1 MNNSRKVII
10 LILVVTIIQL
20 TLSVFSKEFIDY
32 YPYFKNVNLLS
43 DILVKEKS
51 KNTSSKKNKKAG
63 ITVVDGVVVND
74 FDAFVKK
81 GTLIRFNAD
90 TLQPALTKFNEKL
103 IALSEGKNVKIRIAW
118 FGDSQIEGDFITQDI
133 REMLQNYFG
142 EQKGVGY
149 VPITSISADF
159 RKTAKL
165 VATGTVEADNFKKS
179 NSNSQLFFSGYSFFS
194 DDLDINFSDNSRK
207 NPNQVTQ
214 KWLLY
219 GKGDSISVT
228 IQDSIRKYPANKNFN
243 RILVGSST
251 SSKAKL
257 SVASNKTP
265 IYGISSEPQSG
276 IVLDNFSFR
285 GITGVELKKV
295 NSDLLAEINKSGY
308 YDLIVFQYGVNLMFK
323 PDDTDYEYYY
333 RAMRPVLKKFKNNMP
348 NTEFLLFS
356 CSDRAFN
363 YDGEWKTAV
372 GIDSLIHTQARLA
385 YDNDIPFYNFYN
397 SIGGK
402 GTVVKWADSTL
413 QLANKDYI
421 HFNFRGAKV
430 AAKII
435 FKAII
440 HDYEKAVK
448 WKKENKPFT
457 EPKLVTPK
465 LNETK
470 PVVKEVV
477 IPKTTTAKKDSSKSS
492 EPKEIVPNQVT
503 KKVDSL

>member
-10 LILVVTIIQL
+10 LILVVAIIQL
-20 TLSVFSKEFIDY
+20 TLSVFSNEFIDY

-51 KNTSSKKNKKAG
+51 KKELHKKLKKV
-63 ITVVDGVVVND
+63 TTNLVDGVVIND
-74 FDAFVKK
+74 FDTYVKK
-81 GTLIRFNAD
+81 GTLVRFNTD

-103 IALSEGKNVKIRIAW
+103 IALSQGKNVKIRIAW
-118 FGDSQIEGDFITQDI
+118 FGDSQIEGDFITQDV
-133 REMLQNYFG
+133 RAMLQNYFG

-149 VPITSISADF
+149 VPITSISSDF
-159 RKTAKL
+159 RQTAKL
-165 VATGTVEADNFKKS
+165 FASGDITADNFKKS
-179 NSNSQLFFSGYSFFS
+179 DRNSNLFFSGYSFFS
-194 DDLDINFSDNSRK
+194 NNLNVDFTDNTSK
-207 NPNQVTQ
+207 NQLTQ

-228 IQDSIRKYPANKNFN
+228 IKDSVRKYPADKNFN
-243 RILVGSST
+243 KLLVNNST
-251 SSKAKL
+251 SNKVKFKVS
-257 SVASNKTP
+257 SGKTP
-265 IYGISSEPQSG
+265 IYGVSSEPQSG

-285 GITGVELKKV
+285 GITGVELKKI
-295 NSDLLAEINKSGY
+295 NSNMLAEINKSGY
-308 YDLIVFQYGVNLMFK
+308 YDLIVFQYGVNLMFQ
-323 PDDTDYEYYY
+323 PNDTNYDYYY
-333 RAMRPVLKKFKNNMP
+333 RAMRPVLKKFKNDMP

-448 WKKENKPFT
+448 WKNGNKPIIAPKPRDLKPIPKET
-457 EPKLVTPK
+457 IIKKQLVSKLVVP
-465 LNETK
+465 
-470 PVVKEVV
+470 
-477 IPKTTTAKKDSSKSS
+477 KKDSSKSKA
-492 EPKEIVPNQVT
+492 PKEIVPKSIT
-503 KKVDSL
+503 KKADSI

>member
-20 TLSVFSKEFIDY
+20 SLSVFSKEFIAY

-43 DILVKEKS
+43 DILVKDKS
-51 KNTSSKKNKKAG
+51 NKNLLKKNKKSQ
-63 ITVVDGVVVND
+63 INTVDGVVIND
-74 FDAFVKK
+74 IDAFVKK
-81 GTLIRFNAD
+81 GTFIRFNSD

-103 IALSEGKNVKIRIAW
+103 IALSEGKKVKIRIAW
-118 FGDSQIEGDFITQDI
+118 FGDSQIEGDFITQDV

-142 EQKGVGY
+142 EQKGVGFI
-149 VPITSISADF
+149 PITSISADF

-165 VATGTVEADNFKKS
+165 ATTGTVVAENFKKS
-179 NSNSQLFFSGYSFFS
+179 DSNSQLFLSGYSFFS
-194 DDLDINFSDNSRK
+194 DNMAINFTDNSKK
-207 NPNQVTQ
+207 NPNQIIQ

-219 GKGDSISVT
+219 GKGDSIAVT
-228 IQDSIRKYPANKNFN
+228 IQDSIRKYPANKSFN

-251 SSKAKL
+251 SSKTNL
-257 SVASNKTP
+257 TVASNKTP

-295 NSDLLAEINKSGY
+295 NSDLLEEINKSGY

-323 PDDTDYEYYY
+323 PNDTNYDYYY
-333 RAMRPVLKKFKNNMP
+333 RGMRPVLKKFKNNMP

-372 GIDSLIHTQARLA
+372 GIDSLINVQAKLA
-385 YDNDIPFYNFYN
+385 FDNDIPFYNFYN

-440 HDYEKAVK
+440 HDYEKAVQ
-448 WKKENKPFT
+448 WKKENKPFLDSKIVT
-457 EPKLVTPK
+457 SKANNPKQIA
-465 LNETK
+465 
-470 PVVKEVV
+470 KE
-477 IPKTTTAKKDSSKSS
+477 IDS
-492 EPKEIVPNQVT
+492 PKEIIIKPDSAKSNEPKQIVPKQT
-503 KKVDSL
+503 SKKVDSL